1 MDVVR
6 RALAAVL
13 ACETVATGVMKRLH
27 ELHARDRP
35 PRGVGRD
42 FDERAGHEELR
53 PFHEGLE
60 GGLSVQAIGQGD
72 RLARAG
78 HGPREARRDDPDA
91 LADLFVVPAAPAP
104 TVSPARS
111 LQRPPPPFAQ
121 PAYLAQTPAPP
132 HD

>member
-27 ELHARDRP
+27 ELRTRDRP

-42 FDERAGHEELR
+42 LDERAGHEELR

-60 GGLSVQAIGQGD
+60 GGLSVQAVRQGD
-72 RLARAG
+72 RRARAR
-78 HGPREARRDDPDA
+78 HPPRQARRDDAPA
-91 LADLFVVPAAPAP
+91 LADLLAVPTAP
-104 TVSPARS
+104 
-111 LQRPPPPFAQ
+111 Q
-121 PAYLAQTPAPP
+121 P
-132 HD
+132 